1 MHPDVHSSITYQYI
15 EAILIAIKWMDKE
28 DVVYTHKGILL
39 SQKNNEILPFAARW
53 MDLEGIMWNI
63 SEKDKYC
70 MTSLTCGIQEIKQM
84 KEYNKT
90 EIDSQI
96 QSTNSW
102 SLKGRK
108 TEGGAGQK

>member
-1 MHPDVHSSITYQYI
+1 
-15 EAILIAIKWMDKE
+15 
-28 DVVYTHKGILL
+28 
-39 SQKNNEILPFAARW
+39 
-53 MDLEGIMWNI
+53 
-63 SEKDKYC
+63 

>member
-63 SEKDKYC
+63 SEKVTAC
-70 MTSLTCGIQEIKQM
+70 LAHLLFS
-84 KEYNKT
+84 
-90 EIDSQI
+90 
-96 QSTNSW
+96 
-102 SLKGRK
+102 
-108 TEGGAGQK
+108 